1 MTVNVVL
8 RQIENY
14 MTENK
19 LTQIELSR
27 ITNIPQ
33 STLSRA
39 LRAPRRITD
48 THRRLCK
55 YANISLKIGTPDST
69 ASEKLRQTIAD
80 VWDGTDRHADAL
92 IRLLRAASE
101 IAGTSRG

>member
-8 RQIENY
+8 RQIETY
-14 MTENK
+14 MAENK

-27 ITNIPQ
+27 LTGIPQ
-33 STLSRA
+33 PTLSRA
-39 LRAPRRITD
+39 LRTPRRLTE

-55 YANISLKIGTPDST
+55 YADIPLKATAPTPI
-69 ASEKLRQTIAD
+69 ASERLRQTIAD

-101 IAGTSRG
+101 IASTSRS